1 MAISGDNRRYCLYL
15 VLCFVPNFS
24 YSTEIDL
31 NFFATTQ
38 VWMTKSSIF
47 VTFVIISRY
56 YVNQF
61 EVFSRHSSMAFE
73 SWSGQ
78 DVGLK
83 PHRMPRIREMGVHP
97 HQELGNALQVAAASP
112 FHGNLADYPV
122 LYLHP
127 HFMRTHPAGPEN
139 MLHFTFFL
147 SSGFDLLCISLRI
160 TPE

>member
-1 MAISGDNRRYCLYL
+1 MAISGDIRRYCLYL
-15 VLCFVPNFS
+15 VLCFVPNIS

-73 SWSGQ
+73 S
-78 DVGLK
+78 
-83 PHRMPRIREMGVHP
+83 
-97 HQELGNALQVAAASP
+97 
-112 FHGNLADYPV
+112 
-122 LYLHP
+122 
-127 HFMRTHPAGPEN
+127 
-139 MLHFTFFL
+139 
-147 SSGFDLLCISLRI
+147 
-160 TPE
+160 